1 MATVTCHYG
10 TGGCQ
15 PIGEFEQTKSLR
27 NLRLQPGSPCNGLK
41 GYCDVFHKCR
51 DIDEEGPLTRLQRIF
66 FGSQSIGAIRDL
78 ITKHPIVAGIIFIV
92 FLSFLVLLFR
102 CFAVHTPTSNPHK
115 KQAQKLR
122 NTMKHPMNIFK

>member
-1 MATVTCHYG
+1 G
-10 TGGCQ
+10 TGDCQ
-15 PIGEFEQTKSLR
+15 PIGEFEQTKSLC

-78 ITKHPIVAGIIFIV
+78 ITKHPIVAGIILIV

-115 KQAQKLR
+115 KQAHKLR
-122 NTMKHPMNIFK
+122 DTMKHPINIF